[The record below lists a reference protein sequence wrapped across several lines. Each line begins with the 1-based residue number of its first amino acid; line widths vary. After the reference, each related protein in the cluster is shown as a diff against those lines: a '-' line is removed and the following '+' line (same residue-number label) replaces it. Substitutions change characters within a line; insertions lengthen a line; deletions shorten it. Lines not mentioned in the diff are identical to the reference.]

1 MVLMAISIST
11 ESTASVCHE
20 LFIEMRKMPAL
31 DSSKQ
36 PLVRI
41 EELSDPVYDIL
52 ERFGNPTEYHDV
64 GICSECCWT
73 E

>member
-1 MVLMAISIST
+1 MVLMAISSST

-20 LFIEMRKMPAL
+20 LFIGMRKIPAL
-31 DSSKQ
+31 ASSKQ

-41 EELSDPVYDIL
+41 EELSDPVYAIL
-52 ERFGNPTEYHDV
+52 ERSGNPTEYRGV
-64 GICSECCWT
+64 GNCSECCWI